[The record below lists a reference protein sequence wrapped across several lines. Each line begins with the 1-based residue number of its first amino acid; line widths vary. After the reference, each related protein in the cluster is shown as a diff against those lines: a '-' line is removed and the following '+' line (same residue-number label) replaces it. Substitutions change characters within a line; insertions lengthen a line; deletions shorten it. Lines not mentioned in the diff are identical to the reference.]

1 MEALTSSTSAVSV
14 ETRRGAMTRPTI
26 KPSDFRAEAQRLNR
40 DGKMPTLKQV
50 IDTIDEVKRTPAH
63 VPMRDFDDDAETML
77 IRNRKGGSQ

>member
-1 MEALTSSTSAVSV
+1 MK
-14 ETRRGAMTRPTI
+14 RPTI
-26 KPSDFRAEAQRLNR
+26 KPSDFRAEAQRLIR

-50 IDTIDEVKRTPAH
+50 LDTIDEVKRNPAH